1 MFDWFIDA
9 LILKRSSQEL
19 FWNWDDAT
27 LKQCLNATRARI
39 WYGRVSTQISWREW
53 NTKFLGTSITKL
65 IPVSNADTSGEDYV
79 TVNTAF
85 ENYLGSMVRAKTIND
100 ESYQLL
106 VHFSRCFHL
115 RTKEW
120 VYWVAISP
128 KNDEELASSKFQFS
142 FPKNP
147 VGTPVTDTSENITG
161 SLKEYSVLTE
171 EDKKFQNALLLV
183 KEVIDGYVDL
193 RTHSVVVSDESW
205 QKVVQYKMAEDMK
218 LVLNHKTSTV
228 VSLDQQPT
236 IFSCDKTSTAWV
248 IINDE
253 TWERIDYKDFETYH
267 IETNPDNPDETIYYL
282 RGAYTHI
289 LRKIL
294 NFQPQQ
300 WQFNFLLWEKQQ
312 SWLAGSRRMGKTTL
326 AAYIINREIMAM
338 PAKAQFRNRPRKAL
352 FIAPTKDKYKEV
364 IDYFME
370 YTSKIRE
377 LRNITYN
384 SRLDRITYEDQ
395 VLWVWQQKVRTP
407 LSVCDFSTSRW
418 FEAWRGKAADWIGIE
433 EAGFVDEW
441 VFDNLMPIIEWEWA
455 KLFCIS
461 TINADEPAQWF
472 YRELT
477 RAEESMRNSP
487 LSNVFALRVTIDD
500 IDDRVMSQAQKEA
513 TKERALLRWL
523 TYYYA
528 ELFATVPSKSSVFDT
543 SGFFLPITTTKNTG
557 IIIIA
562 YDPAKRHDFWS
573 VTVNAVME
581 GKIVQIET
589 TRFQGMDYH
598 EQRDRFKKILDKYAS
613 SKIYTV
619 MDSTGVWEAV
629 REIFRG
635 LINYHV
641 WYSNRKKPAE
651 LDNFGTWNIGK
662 RDLVEIT
669 QSLIETKQMAAI
681 ADQDVLWNEMVNF
694 TEYKTKTGSYSYEAK
709 TGYDDVVNCLLL
721 TGFVYGK
728 LLGNYRWDT
737 NTSSSQRPGGQ
748 QIGPRKMGNS
758 MGKKP
763 RYSFR

>member
-1 MFDWFIDA
+1 M
-9 LILKRSSQEL
+9 KEQV
-19 FWNWDDAT
+19 FW
-27 LKQCLNATRARI
+27 I
-39 WYGRVSTQISWREW
+39 H
-53 NTKFLGTSITKL
+53 IT
-65 IPVSNADTSGEDYV
+65 
-79 TVNTAF
+79 
-85 ENYLGSMVRAKTIND
+85 
-100 ESYQLL
+100 
-106 VHFSRCFHL
+106 
-115 RTKEW
+115 
-120 VYWVAISP
+120 P
-128 KNDEELASSKFQFS
+128 KNEEEIANSKFQFS
-142 FPKNP
+142 FPKSA
-147 VGTPVTDTSENITG
+147 VTDPDPSAPAAENISG
-161 SLKEYSVLTE
+161 YLKEYAILTE
-171 EDKKFQNALLLV
+171 EDKKFQNALLLI

-205 QKVVQYKMAEDMK
+205 QKVVQYKMAEDMR
-218 LVLNHKTSTV
+218 LVINHREERV
-228 VSLDQQPT
+228 VSIDQQPT
-236 IFSCDKTSTAWV
+236 IFSCEKTSMAWV
-248 IINDE
+248 IVNDE
-253 TWERIDYKDFETYH
+253 TWEKTDYKDFQTYH
-267 IETNPDNPDETIYYL
+267 IEQNPENPDETIYYL
-282 RGAYTHI
+282 RWAYTHI

-326 AAYIINREIMAM
+326 AAYIINRELMAM

-384 SRLDRITYEDQ
+384 SKLDRITYEDQ

-407 LSVCDFSTSRW
+407 LSVCDFATSRW

-433 EAGFVDEW
+433 EAWFVDEG
-441 VFDNLMPIIEWEWA
+441 VFDNLMPIVEWEWA

-461 TINADEPAQWF
+461 TINADDSAQWF

-477 RAEESMRNSP
+477 RAEEKQRNNANSP
-487 LSNVFALRVTIDD
+487 VFALRVTIDD

-513 TKERALLRWL
+513 TKERALLRGL

-528 ELFATVPSKSSVFDT
+528 ELFATVPSKNSVFDT
-543 SGFFLPITTTKNTG
+543 SGFFLPITITKNTG
-557 IIIIA
+557 TLIIA
-562 YDPAKRHDFWS
+562 YDPAKRHDYGS
-573 VTVNAVME
+573 VTVNAIMDNKV
-581 GKIVQIET
+581 VQIDT
-589 TRFQGMDYH
+589 IRFQGLDYH
-598 EQRDRFKKILDKYAS
+598 EQRDRFKKILEKYAS

-635 LINYHV
+635 LINYHI

-651 LDNFGTWNIGK
+651 LDNFGTWTIWK

-669 QSLIETKQMAAI
+669 QSLIETKQMNAM
-681 ADQDVLWNEMVNF
+681 ADQDVLGNEMVNF
-694 TEYKTKTGSYSYEAK
+694 TEYKTKMWTYAYEAK
-709 TGYDDVVNCLLL
+709 TWHDDVVNCLLL

-728 LLGNYRWDT
+728 LLGNFRVHD
-737 NTSSSQRPGGQ
+737 NTTSGQRAGWQ
-748 QIGPRKMGNS
+748 QIGPRKAKNGFGNN
-758 MGKKP
+758 KP